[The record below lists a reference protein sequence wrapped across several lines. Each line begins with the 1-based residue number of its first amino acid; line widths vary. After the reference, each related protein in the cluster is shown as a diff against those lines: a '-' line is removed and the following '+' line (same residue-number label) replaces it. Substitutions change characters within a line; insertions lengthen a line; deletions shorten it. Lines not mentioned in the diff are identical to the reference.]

1 MRGRASSAARIVDS
15 TGLAWNNK
23 AKYVPDEKI
32 PDFLIE
38 VVGNHQS

>member
-15 TGLAWNNK
+15 TNNK
-23 AKYVPDEKI
+23 AKHVPDEKI

>member
-1 MRGRASSAARIVDS
+1 MKKLNKIIK
-15 TGLAWNNK
+15 NK
-23 AKYVPDEKI
+23 AKHVPDEKI